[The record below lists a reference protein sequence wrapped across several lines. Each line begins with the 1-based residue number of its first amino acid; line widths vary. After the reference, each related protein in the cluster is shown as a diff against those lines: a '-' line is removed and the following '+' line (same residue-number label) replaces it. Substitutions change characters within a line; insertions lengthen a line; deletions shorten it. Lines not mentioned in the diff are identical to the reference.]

1 MDESN
6 AIKPKVLTED
16 LGKIFEKA
24 ICLLFGIE
32 YDGKNKYSIEEAI
45 KLQGRIHQFKDVF
58 THDIIHTAKGG
69 NPCDFMGKTDKGI
82 KLSAKTSKNKKGKV
96 CPQIIGQPSKNK
108 FCEYFGIDQSM
119 DLENIKKFIEENL
132 THLLNE
138 YLKNTFHA
146 EVLYYNKKENT
157 LLFIRLK
164 QDINWDDY
172 VINFNHNILKKTWNE
187 STTIKI
193 NEKSIGEFQVHKHRD
208 CIKFRWAFED
218 LLDLFK
224 DNFDITYL

>member
-1 MDESN
+1 MEESKS
-6 AIKPKVLTED
+6 IKQKVLTED

-32 YDGKNKYSIEEAI
+32 YDGNYKYSIEEAV
-45 KLQGRIHQFKDVF
+45 KLQSRISNFKDVF
-58 THDIIHTAKGG
+58 PHDIIHTAKGG
-69 NPCDFMGKTDKGI
+69 NPCDFMGKTDKEI

-96 CPQIIGQPSKNK
+96 CPQIIGQPTKK
-108 FCEYFGIDQSM
+108 RFCEYFDIDLSI
-119 DLENIKKFIEENL
+119 DLENIKIFIQENL
-132 THLLNE
+132 NHLLNE
-138 YLKNTFHA
+138 YLINTFDTP
-146 EVLYYNKKENT
+146 VLYYNKKENT

-164 QDINWDDY
+164 QNINWDDY

-187 STTIKI
+187 SATIKI

-218 LLDLFK
+218 LLELFK

>member
-1 MDESN
+1 MEES
-6 AIKPKVLTED
+6 KSVKQKVLTED

-32 YDGKNKYSIEEAI
+32 YDGNYKYSIEEAL
-45 KLQGRIHQFKDVF
+45 KLQSRISNFKDVF
-58 THDIIHTAKGG
+58 PHDIIHTAKGG
-69 NPCDFMGKTDKGI
+69 NPCDFMGKTDKEI

-96 CPQIIGQPSKNK
+96 CPQIIGQPTKK
-108 FCEYFGIDQSM
+108 RFCEYFDIDLSI
-119 DLENIKKFIEENL
+119 DLENIKIFIQENL
-132 THLLNE
+132 NHLLNE
-138 YLKNTFHA
+138 YLINTFDTP
-146 EVLYYNKKENT
+146 VLYYNKKENT
-157 LLFIRLK
+157 LLFVRLK
-164 QDINWDDY
+164 QDIKWEAYD
-172 VINFNHNILKKTWNE
+172 INFNHAILKKPWNE

-193 NEKSIGEFQVHKHRD
+193 NKKSIGEFQVHKHRD

>member
-1 MDESN
+1 
-6 AIKPKVLTED
+6 VLTED

-32 YDGKNKYSIEEAI
+32 YDGNYKYSIEEAV
-45 KLQGRIHQFKDVF
+45 KLQSRISNFKDVF
-58 THDIIHTAKGG
+58 PHDIIHTAKGG
-69 NPCDFMGKTDKGI
+69 NPCDFMGKTDKEI

-96 CPQIIGQPSKNK
+96 CPQIIGQPTKK
-108 FCEYFGIDQSM
+108 RFCEYFDIDLSI
-119 DLENIKKFIEENL
+119 DLENIKMFIQENL
-132 THLLNE
+132 NHLLNE
-138 YLKNTFHA
+138 YLINTFDTP
-146 EVLYYNKKENT
+146 VLYYNKKENT
-157 LLFIRLK
+157 LLFVRLK
-164 QDINWDDY
+164 QDINWEAYD
-172 VINFNHNILKKTWNE
+172 INFNHAILKKPWNE

-193 NEKSIGEFQVHKHRD
+193 NKKSIGEFQVHKHRD

>member
-32 YDGKNKYSIEEAI
+32 YDGKYKYSIEEAI
-45 KLQGRIHQFKDVF
+45 KLQGRIHKFKDVF

-96 CPQIIGQPSKNK
+96 CPQIIGQPSKKK

-138 YLKNTFHA
+138 YLKNTFDA

-187 STTIKI
+187 SATIKI